1 MNTSEQLITL
11 IRELVKEETKSI
23 DRSLICVVD
32 SVSYDGTLNIKL
44 LSDEN
49 TVLSNIPNNSGYEF
63 KSGDYAI
70 LYKLGNTLSNAFVFN
85 KVTKDPIKI
94 GDFETVINNGSSSS
108 GYSGP
113 LVSSLG
119 GLTGDIT
126 IGDGLAING
135 QSLYANYQPAIE
147 KAVEESK
154 QYTDEQLETIELPS
168 AFTNEQTGT
177 IQGSSSDGYV
187 AADNGFGKVNGW
199 DSILNRL
206 DNLEYVPISLISFT
220 KTGTTVFELGS
231 TVDDVSF
238 IWTAN
243 KTPSSL
249 KINSTNLSTPTQ
261 SSGTVTLAE
270 QGLTTTTTY
279 TLTAGDGKNNSSRTA
294 TIYFYRGLYY
304 GVSATDI
311 TTSAQVISLNE
322 LLRSSRSCTFTV
334 NAGAGQY
341 IWFCLPTVYG
351 TPTFNV
357 GGFDG
362 GFKDVLTL
370 NVTNKSGRTEEYH
383 IWKSDN
389 VNLGSTTVTVK

>member
-11 IRELVKEETKSI
+11 IRELVKEEVKDI
-23 DRSLICVVD
+23 DRSLICIVD
-32 SVSYDGTLNIKL
+32 SVNYNGTLNIKL

-63 KSGDYAI
+63 KSGDYAV
-70 LYKLGNTLSNAFVFN
+70 LYKLGNALNNSFVFN
-85 KVTKDPIKI
+85 KVTKEPIKA
-94 GDFETVINNGSSSS
+94 GGGETVIISNGSSG

-135 QSLYANYQPAIE
+135 QSLYADYQPAIE

-154 QYTDEQLETIELPS
+154 QYIDEQLGTIELPS
-168 AFTNEQTGT
+168 VFTNEQTGT

-187 AADNGFGKVNGW
+187 TADNGFGKVNGW
-199 DSILNRL
+199 DSILDRL
-206 DNLEYVPISLISFT
+206 DNLEYVPISLTSFM

-238 IWTAN
+238 TWTAN

-249 KINSTNLSTPTQ
+249 KIDSISLSTPTQ
-261 SSGTVTLAE
+261 ASGAITMVK
-270 QGLTTTTTY
+270 QSLTTTTTY

-311 TTSAQVISLNE
+311 TTSAQVIALSE
-322 LLRSSRSCTFTV
+322 LLKSSRSCTFTV
-334 NAGAGQY
+334 NAGTGQY
-341 IWFCLPTVYG
+341 IWFCLPTAYG

-389 VNLGSTTVTVK
+389 ASLGSTTVTIK